1 MQRFIGRTAVVT
13 AAASGIGLAIA
24 RRFAEEGANVVMAD
38 INEAALAEQVVA
50 LGVPADR
57 VLALRTDV
65 SVQADMQ
72 ALMEEA
78 VARFGAIDILANNAG
93 IGCWGYVTEVSYERW
108 RKTFDVTVDSIFFG
122 MRFALPH
129 LIAARGAVINTA
141 SISGLHGDYGFAA
154 YNAAKGAVV
163 NLTRN
168 LAIDHAKDGVRVNAV
183 APGLI
188 ETPATRWM
196 RENNTIMEDYLPR
209 MPMGRPGKPEEIA
222 AAVAFLA
229 SDDASYITGHCLVV
243 DGGLTAHT
251 GQANFKRL
259 FPERQAST

>member
-1 MQRFIGRTAVVT
+1 MQRFAGRTAIVT
-13 AAASGIGLAIA
+13 ASASGIGLAIA
-24 RRFAEEGANVVMAD
+24 RRFAAEGANVVMGD
-38 INEAALAEQVVA
+38 INEDGLREQAAA
-50 LGVPADR
+50 LGVPLTQFMVQRCDVTVEDDVR
-57 VLALRTDV
+57 ALVDG
-65 SVQADMQ
+65 A
-72 ALMEEA
+72 AE
-78 VARFGAIDILANNAG
+78 RFGRVDILANNAG

-108 RKTFDVTVDSIFFG
+108 RRTFDVCVDSIFFT
-122 MRFALPH
+122 MRHALPH
-129 LIAARGAVINTA
+129 LIASGGAVVNIA
-141 SISGLHGDYGFAA
+141 SISGLFGDYGFAA

-196 RENNTIMEDYLPR
+196 RENNAVMGDYLPR
-209 MPMGRPGKPEEIA
+209 MPMGRPGRPEEIA

-229 SDDASYITGHCLVV
+229 SDDASYISGHCLVV
-243 DGGLTAHT
+243 DGALTAHT

-259 FPERQAST
+259 VPERPASV

>member
-1 MQRFIGRTAVVT
+1 MQRFIGKTVIVT
-13 AAASGIGLAIA
+13 AAASGIGLAVA
-24 RRFAEEGANVVMAD
+24 RRFANEGANVVMAD
-38 INEAALAEQVVA
+38 INAEGLAEQSATLDLPPERLLTQVM
-50 LGVPADR
+50 
-57 VLALRTDV
+57 DV
-65 SVQADMQ
+65 SVMGDFE
-72 ALMEEA
+72 AL
-78 VARFGAIDILANNAG
+78 VAATVTKFGGLDVLCNNAG

-108 RKTFDVTVDSIFFG
+108 HKTFAVTVDSVFFG
-122 MRFALPH
+122 MRFSLPH
-129 LIAARGAVINTA
+129 LIRSRGAVINTA
-141 SISGLHGDYGFAA
+141 SISGLYGDYGFAA

-183 APGLI
+183 CPGLI

-222 AAVAFLA
+222 AAAAFLA
-229 SDDASYITGHCLVV
+229 SEDASYITGHCLVV
-243 DGGLTAHT
+243 DGGLTAAT

-259 FPERQAST
+259 FPERPAST